1 MREILIDWLIDV
13 HMKFKLMEDTLF
25 IAINII
31 DRYLETKPVS
41 RLKLQ
46 LLGITSLFIA
56 CKYEEVYT
64 VPKIKDLVYVC
75 DQAYPRVKII
85 FL

>member
-13 HMKFKLMEDTLF
+13 HMKFKLKEDTLF

-31 DRYLETKPVS
+31 DRYLEIKPVS

-64 VPKIKDLVYVC
+64 VQKIKDLVYVC
-75 DQAYPRVKII
+75 DQAYLRVKII